1 MNGGDF
7 NPAGGYRMASI
18 KLSPSDLTFLWEECP
33 RCFYLKVALGI
44 NRPPMA
50 FPSIFSNIDLLMKK
64 MFMGK
69 RTEEIL
75 PNLPP
80 GEVLFSGKW
89 VESTPIHFNGS
100 PVSVYIRGIFD
111 SVLRFDDGSYA
122 VIDFKTSQP
131 NPRHIEFYGRQL
143 RAYAYAL
150 QHPAPGKLALAP
162 ISRLGLLCVEPIDID
177 RDAGG
182 RIRYIG
188 DVTWL
193 EVPHS
198 EDTFMAFLQQV
209 AQVLSAPE
217 PPPAAEK
224 CAFCKYRAES
234 RTHGW

>member
-1 MNGGDF
+1 
-7 NPAGGYRMASI
+7 MASY
-18 KLSPSDLTFLWEECP
+18 KLSPSDLTFLWDECP

-44 NRPPMA
+44 NRPSMP

-64 MFMGK
+64 MFGGK

-75 PNLPP
+75 PHLPP

-89 VESTPIHFNGS
+89 VESA
-100 PVSVYIRGIFD
+100 PVQFDGIEPSCYVKGIFD

-131 NPRHIEFYGRQL
+131 NQKHIEFYGRQL

-150 QHPAPGKLALAP
+150 EHPAPGKLALAP

-177 RDAGG
+177 RDESG

-193 EVPHS
+193 EVPRA
-198 EDTFMAFLQQV
+198 EEIFMTFLEKVM
-209 AQVLSAPE
+209 QVLSAPE
-217 PPPAAEK
+217 PPPPGEK
-224 CAFCKYRAES
+224 CPFCKYREES
-234 RTHGW
+234 RAHGL